1 MYINHAVLKRPL
13 AQWVQVKLFTN
24 VSAATRYTQQ
34 FKGAVCRIDIAVQIQ
49 NIGEGFFH
57 PAPPP
62 QT

>member
-1 MYINHAVLKRPL
+1 MKQNVCPYIESQFHQNFIKFMKGLCKLHLKVLYVGL
-13 AQWVQVKLFTN
+13 TL
-24 VSAATRYTQQ
+24 
-34 FKGAVCRIDIAVQIQ
+34 GIAVQIQ

>member
-1 MYINHAVLKRPL
+1 MFVFKEVFIIIRKKNLAAFSFNSSCRHFNGALKVLYVAVEL
-13 AQWVQVKLFTN
+13 
-24 VSAATRYTQQ
+24 
-34 FKGAVCRIDIAVQIQ
+34 GIAVQIQ